1 MKTPKCEA
9 RKSPKGAKEQYNT
22 VIWCTDIPDGELAIT
37 RRIVEYSPA
46 LYDLV
51 VEFSSLDGCSSCRCE
66 TRDKLCAEAREVL
79 KRIAGKDSVANEA
92 GGDVST
98 TTATR

>member
-1 MKTPKCEA
+1 MKPPKCEA
-9 RKSPKGAKEQYNT
+9 RKPPKGSTEQYNT
-22 VIWCTDIPDGELAIT
+22 AIWCTDIPTSELGIT

-51 VEFSSLDGCSSCRCE
+51 VEFSCLDGCSSCRCE

-79 KRIAGKDSVANEA
+79 RQIAGKDSEANEA